1 MSHAALEHMTSIYK
15 PTKAEIAAAYNQTLP
30 DIIAFNLK
38 VVFCG
43 INPSLYSAAVS
54 HHFARPGNRFWK
66 TLHAAQFTDRL
77 LSPFEDR
84 SLPKHGY
91 GLTNIVPRATARA
104 DELDSE
110 ELVLGQQQL
119 AAKMEKYQPM
129 FLAVLGISAYRVAF
143 NQPKA
148 RMGLQK
154 ETISGTAI
162 WVLPNPSGLN
172 AHYQLDGLKRVYE
185 ELWFAAM
192 QAS

>member
-1 MSHAALEHMTSIYK
+1 MLHATLEDMTSIYK
-15 PTKAEIAAAYNQTLP
+15 PTKLEIAAAYNQTLP
-30 DIIAFNLK
+30 DIIDSNLK

-66 TLHAAQFTDRL
+66 TLHAAGFTEKL
-77 LSPFEDR
+77 MSPFEDR
-84 SLPKHGY
+84 SLLNRGY

-104 DELDSE
+104 DELSAD
-110 ELVLGQQQL
+110 ELVLGQQEL
-119 AAKMEKYQPM
+119 TAKMQQYQPK

-143 NQPKA
+143 DQPKA
-148 RMGLQK
+148 KMGLQPGA
-154 ETISGTAI
+154 IADTAI

-185 ELWFAAM
+185 ELRLV
-192 QAS
+192 AS